1 MIELGVTQSK
11 GITVYNALDQVRFV
25 AYYKRKGG
33 RVELTPEIISTEIK
47 SIDENTPLLVRKF
60 VPILEGDA
68 EFLADWRN
76 TVPEIDFQICISTK
90 EVLRN
95 LKIKIVDEDWKP
107 GQEQISLNKL
117 FSS

>member
-1 MIELGVTQSK
+1 MIEWGVTKSK
-11 GITVYNALDQVRFV
+11 GLTAYYALDQVRFV

-33 RVELTPEIISTEIK
+33 RVELTPDLISAEIK
-47 SIDENTPLLVRKF
+47 SKDENTPLLVRKF
-60 VPILEGDA
+60 VLILEGDA

-76 TVPEIDFQICISTK
+76 AVPEIDFQICISTK

-95 LKIKIVDEDWKP
+95 LNIRIVDEDWKP

-117 FSS
+117 LSN